1 MVTHT
6 AVTAFHCATPAL
18 SQLDDQLQHFCHYG
32 RALTLVIGPPG
43 SGRSHLARRLK
54 QMLST
59 HLPVALIEAH
69 PLLSA
74 DQLNQSTLQQ
84 FGLTQYAL
92 QNTEL
97 SLAIS
102 QAAPGRR
109 VLIVD
114 DAQDLGLHLLR
125 ALMEAVAAEWE
136 REDPRLCLVLVGD
149 EMLETALAELSFSA
163 IPAEEIQRLHM
174 PAFSLDDATRLATVW
189 AASMAEP
196 EPGRETVR
204 AAWQKSIGRPGTLLS
219 WLSSSGAH
227 MAESHEQDESELDAV
242 EHVSNGQY
250 SLMEKYG
257 WLKLPLIFL
266 GVFTLALILLYQR
279 EFNEW
284 ISGEEKPAQSTVS
297 GNRESLAI
305 DAQSLSTPD
314 TEPAPLTIVDEGE
327 ATTGAESQTE
337 AEQTGG
343 IAVIEPSPVTML
355 PSETVTRQPEAKP
368 EPKPELKP
376 EQKPEPNSERQP
388 DPVIAKA
395 PATKPEHTA
404 VTSGLSRDEQRLLDA
419 SNKYFAVQIIALSD
433 PEGLQSFQR
442 KHDLQEALH
451 YRSQRNGKPWHVL
464 VLAPF
469 ADRAAAE
476 KARDSLPAEV
486 RKQGPW
492 IKSLAAI
499 QQEINAAGHQR

>member
-54 QMLST
+54 QLLST

-74 DQLNQSTLQQ
+74 DQLDQSTLQQ

-174 PAFSLDDATRLATVW
+174 PAFSLDDATRLTTVW

-204 AAWQKSIGRPGTLLS
+204 VAWQKSIGRPGTLLS
-219 WLSSSGAH
+219 LLSSSGAH
-227 MAESHEQDESELDAV
+227 MAESHEQDESDLDAV
-242 EHVSNGQY
+242 EHVSNGRY

-284 ISGEEKPAQSTVS
+284 ISGEETPTQSTVS
-297 GNRESLAI
+297 GNRENLAI
-305 DAQSLSTPD
+305 DAQSISTPE
-314 TEPAPLTIVDEGE
+314 TEPAQLTIVDEGE
-327 ATTGAESQTE
+327 ATTGAEPQTG

-343 IAVIEPSPVTML
+343 IAVIEPSPITTL
-355 PSETVTRQPEAKP
+355 PSEIVTRQPEAKP
-368 EPKPELKP
+368 E
-376 EQKPEPNSERQP
+376 QKPEPKSERQP
-388 DPVIAKA
+388 DPVVAQA
-395 PATKPEHTA
+395 PVTKPERPA
-404 VTSGLSRDEQRLLDA
+404 VTAGLSRDEQRLLDA

-464 VLAPF
+464 VLASF

-476 KARDSLPAEV
+476 RARDSLPAEV

-499 QQEINAAGHQR
+499 QQEINAAGNQR

>member
-1 MVTHT
+1 
-6 AVTAFHCATPAL
+6 
-18 SQLDDQLQHFCHYG
+18 
-32 RALTLVIGPPG
+32 
-43 SGRSHLARRLK
+43 
-54 QMLST
+54 
-59 HLPVALIEAH
+59 
-69 PLLSA
+69 
-74 DQLNQSTLQQ
+74 
-84 FGLTQYAL
+84 
-92 QNTEL
+92 
-97 SLAIS
+97 
-102 QAAPGRR
+102 
-109 VLIVD
+109 
-114 DAQDLGLHLLR
+114 
-125 ALMEAVAAEWE
+125 
-136 REDPRLCLVLVGD
+136 
-149 EMLETALAELSFSA
+149 
-163 IPAEEIQRLHM
+163 
-174 PAFSLDDATRLATVW
+174 
-189 AASMAEP
+189 
-196 EPGRETVR
+196 
-204 AAWQKSIGRPGTLLS
+204 
-219 WLSSSGAH
+219 

-284 ISGEEKPAQSTVS
+284 ISAEEKPAQSTVS

-305 DAQSLSTPD
+305 DAQSITIPE

-327 ATTGAESQTE
+327 ATTGVEPQTE

-343 IAVIEPSPVTML
+343 IAVIEPSPITTL
-355 PSETVTRQPEAKP
+355 PSETVTPQPAAKP
-368 EPKPELKP
+368 ESKP
-376 EQKPEPNSERQP
+376 EQKPEPKSERQS
-388 DPVIAKA
+388 DPAIAKA
-395 PATKPEHTA
+395 PVTKPERTA
-404 VTSGLSRDEQRLLDA
+404 VTAGLSRDEQRLLNA

-433 PEGLQSFQR
+433 PEGLQNFQR

-492 IKSLAAI
+492 IKSLVAI
-499 QQEINAAGHQR
+499 QQEINAAR